1 MASPQKRPFKI
12 WSKSRSFNP
21 NLTRFN
27 SFVTNTSAPVFV
39 DYFFLNSYTGPRLI
53 RRTIVRS
60 ASYAYLSREAIEAF
74 RKVVSPHFRK
84 RSKGRS
90 RFHIRCYPHLPLM
103 KKPAE
108 VRMGGGKGSKLR
120 TFVCPVR
127 PGQILFEISFRAGPW
142 AKHILRR
149 ASRKLNFPVTVSYV
163 LLFYNILKY
172 ALHF

>member
-1 MASPQKRPFKI
+1 MSAPLKRPFKI
-12 WSKSRSFNP
+12 WLKSRTFNP
-21 NLTRFN
+21 NLQRFN
-27 SFVTNTSAPVFV
+27 SFVTDTSLPVYA
-39 DYFFLNSYTGPRLI
+39 DYFFLNHFTAPRLM

-60 ASYAYLSREAIEAF
+60 AAYAYLTREAIEAF

-120 TFVCPVR
+120 TFVCPIR
-127 PGQILFEISFRAGPW
+127 PGQILFEISFRPTRW
-142 AKHILRR
+142 ARRLLLR
-149 ASRKLNFPVTVSYV
+149 ASRKLNFPVNVSCV
-163 LLFYNILKY
+163 
-172 ALHF
+172 

>member
-1 MASPQKRPFKI
+1 MVSPQKRPFKI
-12 WSKSRSFNP
+12 WSKARSFDP

-27 SFVTNTSAPVFV
+27 SFVTSSSVPVFV
-39 DYFFLNSYTGPRLI
+39 DYFFLNNFMGPRLV

-60 ASYAYLSREAIEAF
+60 AAYAYLSREAIEAF

-90 RFHIRCYPHLPLM
+90 RFHIRCYAHLPLM

-127 PGQILFEISFRAGPW
+127 PGQILFEISFRPGPW
-142 AKHILRR
+142 SKHILHR

-163 LLFYNILKY
+163 
-172 ALHF
+172 